1 MSRPAAL
8 TALAALLL
16 ATGCTAAHSHPPVG
30 PQASRPGTVSIA
42 PAGKPAGAT
51 ATRPST
57 TAPTTTEPASTSAPA
72 STAPAST
79 APASSS
85 AAPAAS
91 RPAGPSSTATPGP
104 GTELVVRRPVTAHG
118 RAAAGYTVVALE
130 PDDQLNCGGSLR
142 GLFPSPVAV
151 DPGIVGCTPSAE
163 YALACWQGPTTTT
176 ALCYQDPWQRRVV
189 EIHTGGR
196 LAAQPVPRQPSP
208 LGLVLGNGV
217 RCTLR
222 DGGAWGTLDGHPD
235 MFGTFSCT
243 DRSVIWGTDH
253 SDGID
258 RASTLWKA
266 WLAPGSG
273 HGNLHPMTV
282 RTAYFVGTA
291 RS

>member
-1 MSRPAAL
+1 MPRPAAL
-8 TALAALLL
+8 AALAALLL
-16 ATGCTAAHSHPPVG
+16 TGCSAAAHSHPPVSARSG
-30 PQASRPGTVSIA
+30 QPGTVSIA
-42 PAGKPAGAT
+42 PAGAT

-57 TAPTTTEPASTSAPA
+57 TAPATAAPS

-85 AAPAAS
+85 AAPVTS
-91 RPAGPSSTATPGP
+91 RPSSTATPAP

-118 RAAAGYTVVALE
+118 RAAAGYKVVALE
-130 PDDQLNCGGSLR
+130 PDDELSCGGSR
-142 GLFPSPVAV
+142 PGLFPSPVAV
-151 DPGIVGCTPSAE
+151 DPGIVGCAPSAE

-176 ALCYQDPWQRRVV
+176 ALCYRDPWQRQVV
-189 EIHTGGR
+189 EVHTGGR

-235 MFGTFSCT
+235 MFGTFGCT
-243 DRSVIWGTDH
+243 DRSVIWGVDH

-258 RASTLWKA
+258 RTSTLWKA

-273 HGNLHPMTV
+273 HGTLHPMTV